1 MKPKE
6 TANQCLYDSNANLW
20 NSCDAV
26 TLKTNFRV
34 GESPWNETLNRIR
47 VGEETDEDIELL
59 NSRKMTNFPDKNFD
73 NAIHAFYSNDEVHA
87 HNKKMLYKMNEK
99 LVTIDAEFPNQ
110 KHKKPTKYGT
120 IDNTNM
126 AAHLELKKN
135 ANVMLI
141 HNIDILDGLV
151 NGNVIFI

>member
-1 MKPKE
+1 
-6 TANQCLYDSNANLW
+6 
-20 NSCDAV
+20 
-26 TLKTNFRV
+26 
-34 GESPWNETLNRIR
+34 
-47 VGEETDEDIELL
+47 
-59 NSRKMTNFPDKNFD
+59 
-73 NAIHAFYSNDEVHA
+73 
-87 HNKKMLYKMNEK
+87 MLYKMNEK

-120 IDNTNM
+120 IDRTNM

-151 NGNVIFI
+151 NGNAIFI